1 MALRYQPKVGEV
13 VECDFGQFPDP
24 PITPPANGR
33 IPNEMRKR
41 RLALVLNG
49 RLPNGCA
56 LVVPLSS
63 SHNADAVTRGFHVL
77 LPAALV
83 PVTHAYDPRDRWA
96 IAECITHVAR
106 ARLHPLRDRNG
117 PLTVYLPRDVV
128 ADIQRAVLRSCSG
141 LSLLVANEAA
151 QPAEA
156 VSA

>member
-1 MALRYQPKVGEV
+1 MALRYQPTVGEV
-13 VECDFGQFPDP
+13 VECDFGQFPEP

-56 LVVPLSS
+56 LVVPL
-63 SHNADAVTRGFHVL
+63 HNADAVARGFHVL
-77 LPAALV
+77 LPSALV

-96 IAECITHVAR
+96 IAECVTHVAR
-106 ARLHPLRDRNG
+106 ARLHPLRDRTG
-117 PLTVYLPRDVV
+117 PLTVYLPRAVV

-141 LSLLVANEAA
+141 LSLLVASDAA

-156 VSA
+156 WSA